1 MVQVD
6 CRHNCSSPPVQE
18 GDGQWRVGRVM
29 EGPDLVMQYWQMLS
43 EGRRR
48 GLAKENKSIDQLHHQ
63 RVHQLE
69 DEKRQ
74 VWHE

>member
-1 MVQVD
+1 MIQVD
-6 CRHNCSSPPVQE
+6 CRHNCSSPPVQI
-18 GDGQWRVGRVM
+18 GDGQWKVGRVM
-29 EGPDLVMQYWQMLS
+29 EGANLVRQYWQMLV

-48 GLAKENKSIDQLHHQ
+48 GLAEENKSIVEHQFHQ

-74 VWHE
+74 V